1 MFVGP
6 SGVSPSRMDDP
17 ENCVGTHEIPTINR
31 RAVVGRIALQFERI
45 DRCDAAI
52 HPGRGSPIQFRL
64 VKIDSFLELRRCSR
78 WFELGMQPPGPVPAT
93 PLPVVI
99 VGGIQRVIIGDI
111 VKGAFDAW
119 TATGDDCRQT
129 RKRIGRFR
137 GRSIAVVKAP
147 TSNLRIRPPCF
158 VVEAFIVEHALLS
171 VMLITVAGYS

>member
-1 MFVGP
+1 MRCRHPPRPGLPHSVSSCQDRFLPRTP
-6 SGVSPSRMDDP
+6 SLFPLVRIGDAASWA
-17 ENCVGTHEIPTINR
+17 GTRNPVTCRNR
-31 RAVVGRIALQFERI
+31 R
-45 DRCDAAI
+45 
-52 HPGRGSPIQFRL
+52 
-64 VKIDSFLELRRCSR
+64 
-78 WFELGMQPPGPVPAT
+78 
-93 PLPVVI
+93 
-99 VGGIQRVIIGDI
+99 GIQRVIIGYI